1 MEPEVVGGK
10 EIPPL
15 QEVVVALEEP
25 QEVTETLVT
34 AVTTQGA
41 MEPQAV
47 FMVEEALE
55 VYTVTHQQPG
65 ALAVLERFVL
75 FIPVT
80 LARSHQL
87 ARVTYEPLY

>member
-1 MEPEVVGGK
+1 MEPEVVGVAG
-10 EIPPL
+10 PP
-15 QEVVVALEEP
+15 QVAAVALEE
-25 QEVTETLVT
+25 QQGVLVT
-34 AVTTQGA
+34 KAAAVITLGA
-41 MEPQAV
+41 LARLAV

-55 VYTVTHQQPG
+55 VYTVTHKQPG
-65 ALAVLERFVL
+65 ALAALAQCGL